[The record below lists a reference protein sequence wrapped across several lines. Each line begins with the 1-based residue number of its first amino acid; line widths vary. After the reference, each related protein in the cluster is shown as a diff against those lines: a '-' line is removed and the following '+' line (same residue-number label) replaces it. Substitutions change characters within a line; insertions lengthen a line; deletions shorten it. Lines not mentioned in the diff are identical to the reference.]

1 MQSALYD
8 HVRNAVY
15 KQWDP
20 IGIAAYS
27 DEMGEYDAY
36 IPGLCKLI
44 ESKAGRERLIE
55 YLWSVETIIMGLSG
69 DRPQTERFAD
79 QLLAL

>member
-1 MQSALYD
+1 MKSTLYGY
-8 HVRNAVY
+8 VREAVH

-36 IPGLCKLI
+36 ISGLCKLV
-44 ESKAGRERLIE
+44 ESKAGREMLIE
-55 YLWSVETIIMGLSG
+55 YLWFVETIIMGLSG